1 MNRRNKWNQI
11 VPAVVMKV
19 VIQMKKKLIIIQENQ
34 GRKPS
39 TRQADHY
46 KAKGQR
52 PEPEANLKLPRKV
65 KVTAQKGNLL
75 WKHGRMGLQRLQRMT
90 ITLKMKMP

>member
-1 MNRRNKWNQI
+1 
-11 VPAVVMKV
+11 
-19 VIQMKKKLIIIQENQ
+19 MKKKPIMIQENQ

-39 TRQADHY
+39 TRQADHHC

-52 PEPEANLKLPRKV
+52 LEREANLKLPRKV

-75 WKHGRMGLQRLQRMT
+75 WKHGRMGLQRLDRMT